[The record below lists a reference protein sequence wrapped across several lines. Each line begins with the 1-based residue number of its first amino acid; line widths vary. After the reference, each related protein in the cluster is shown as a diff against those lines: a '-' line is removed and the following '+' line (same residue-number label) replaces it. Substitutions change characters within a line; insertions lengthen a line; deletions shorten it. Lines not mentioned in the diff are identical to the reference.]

1 MVRSL
6 FGKVTAWFFITL
18 ALSFLGFFATAQF
31 RRPPDFNARSPWDAA
46 NRLKLEV
53 VLRAWDEHGLDG
65 LSAALRHLDEMFGQ
79 RHVLLSAS
87 NRDVLTGQDRSE
99 LGQEA
104 QRMPIQMVRSAD
116 GRYALF
122 SSLPPPPSFV
132 MLWPY
137 LLLIAVLIGVMSWIF
152 TLHLVSPLR
161 QLRTTVRE
169 FGAGNLTLRALST
182 RRDEL
187 GDLGRDFDLMAD
199 RIETLLTSE
208 RRLLQDVS
216 HELRTPLA
224 RLVLA
229 IELKR
234 PEQTHTEIIRLTS
247 LIGEL
252 FEMTRAEG
260 GMAKLE
266 RERVDASALLEEVAT
281 RYNIA
286 PDIAA
291 GLVCYGSQSLLG
303 RALENVLQN
312 ALRYSP
318 EGRLPTLSASRVDDC
333 LVIRIRDFGPGAP
346 DDAIADLF
354 RPFYRAASATTSDG
368 GGVGLGLAIAQRAVR
383 LHRGDISAKNVYP
396 GLEVTVTLPV

>member
-1 MVRSL
+1 MRSL
-6 FGKVTAWFFITL
+6 FAKLAAWFFITL
-18 ALSFLGFFATAQF
+18 VLSFLGFFATAQF
-31 RRPPDFNARSPWDAA
+31 MRPPDFDARPPWSAA
-46 NRLKLEV
+46 NRLKLEII
-53 VLRAWDEHGLDG
+53 LRAWDEKGLDG
-65 LSAALRHLDEMFGQ
+65 LGATVRHLDEMFGQ
-79 RHVLLSAS
+79 RHVLLDAA
-87 NRDVLTGQDRSE
+87 NRDVLTGRDRSE
-99 LGQEA
+99 LTREA

-122 SSLPPPPSFV
+122 SSLPPPPSFPT
-132 MLWPY
+132 LWPY

-169 FGAGNLTLRALST
+169 FGSGNLTLRALST
-182 RRDEL
+182 RHDEL

-229 IELKR
+229 MELKR
-234 PEQTHTEIIRLTS
+234 PEQAQTEISRLTS

-252 FEMTRAEG
+252 VEMTRAEG

-266 RERVDASALLEEVAT
+266 PERVDASALIKEVAA
-281 RYNIA
+281 RYNVTPQIEE
-286 PDIAA
+286 
-291 GLVCYGSQSLLG
+291 GLVCYGSEGLLG

-312 ALRYSP
+312 AVRYSP
-318 EGRLPTLSASRVDDC
+318 EGRPPALSASRVDSS

-354 RPFYRAASATTSDG
+354 RPFYRAASAIASDG

-383 LHRGDISAKNVYP
+383 LHRGDISARNVHP